1 MENLLI
7 MVLWNGVQSL
17 NNKKFYVQE
26 YDEEKGD
33 FVGKWVPRPAFLD
46 RSLKKT
52 NTDNEHTE
60 H

>member
-17 NNKKFYVQE
+17 NNNNFYVYE

-46 RSLKKT
+46 NYLNKS
-52 NTDNEHTE
+52 NSDNEHTE

>member
-1 MENLLI
+1 

-17 NNKKFYVQE
+17 NNEKFYVQE
-26 YDEEKGD
+26 YDEKKGD

-46 RSLKKT
+46 RSLKKN

>member
-1 MENLLI
+1 

-17 NNKKFYVQE
+17 NNKNFYVQV

-33 FVGKWVPRPAFLD
+33 FVGKWVPRPAFLN
-46 RSLKKT
+46 RSLNKN